1 MESGIYQGNDH
12 TRDHL
17 QLVKPPNAK
26 EGALRNSF
34 GVATGSATMMARHN
48 LKNCQSARLLLND
61 AFEGGR
67 DTR

>member
-12 TRDHL
+12 AKVHL

-34 GVATGSATMMARHN
+34 GVATGSATMMARHS
-48 LKNCQSARLLLND
+48 LKNCQSARLLQND
-61 AFEGGR
+61 ALEEGR